1 MLFQTT
7 TPDTLNYMVIGYL
20 VFFGL
25 PLIFIGSLWWRQR
38 NLEKDVELLKELK
51 QDEQE
56 QGKKT

>member
-7 TPDTLNYMVIGYL
+7 TPDTLNYMVIDYL
-20 VFFGL
+20 AFFGL

-51 QDEQE
+51 QDEK
-56 QGKKT
+56 GKEK

>member
-1 MLFQTT
+1 VLFQTA
-7 TPDTLNYMVIGYL
+7 TPDTLNYMILGYL

-51 QDEQE
+51 QDEP
-56 QGKKT
+56 GKKK